1 MCCIAEDGYCRPC
14 RRTSSILIFVY
25 GGTSGQV
32 LMCTRNKKLRPR
44 LLALRVVKLLAEQL
58 KEEYLVLLPETIPFL
73 AELLE
78 DSELVVVA
86 KSQEIIKILETN
98 SGESL
103 SQYF

>member
-1 MCCIAEDGYCRPC
+1 LKAIASFADV
-14 RRTSSILIFVY
+14 SILE
-25 GGTSGQV
+25 QV
-32 LMCTRNKKLRPR
+32 LMCTRSKKLRPR
-44 LLALRVVKLLAEQL
+44 LLALRVVKLLVEHL
-58 KEEYLVLLPETIPFL
+58 KEEYLVLLPETLPFL

>member
-1 MCCIAEDGYCRPC
+1 
-14 RRTSSILIFVY
+14 
-25 GGTSGQV
+25 
-32 LMCTRNKKLRPR
+32 MCTRSKKLRPR
-44 LLALRVVKLLAEQL
+44 LLALSVLKLLVEHL
-58 KEEYLVLLPETIPFL
+58 KEEYLVLLPETLPFL

-78 DSELVVVA
+78 DSELDVVA